1 MKIKKQVKNNAVVV
15 AAKSE
20 VVTPTVEKSD
30 REIVTQINKD
40 MTLGD
45 LGDFCRK
52 RAGVGL
58 CAIRAFHNHGEWEKR
73 LMELFPTRS
82 LRTLNRYV
90 KAGEE
95 VCRRFEASPHKIYD
109 LLLHMD
115 TERIRLQADIDAKD
129 RKLLPVRG
137 VSKDDALSNRLF
149 NYVVAITA
157 GEKEQAPTPKA
168 QKLTPEQEAAERRGK
183 VEGYANALRN
193 WSGDRKTLKLLEA
206 DALETFAAEL
216 TLVVQVIRKE
226 LREREVHQAK

>member
-1 MKIKKQVKNNAVVV
+1 MKTKRAKNAVVP
-15 AAKSE
+15 AAKPE

-30 REIVTQINKD
+30 REIVQQINKD

-109 LLLHMD
+109 LLTHMD
-115 TERIRLQADIDAKD
+115 TERIRQQADIDANE

-137 VSKDDALSNRLF
+137 VSKDVALENRLF
-149 NYVVAITA
+149 NYVVPITA
-157 GEKEQAPTPKA
+157 GEKEKLPARKT
-168 QKLTPEQEAAERRGK
+168 QKTTPEQEAAERRER
-183 VEGYANALRN
+183 VEGYANTLRN
-193 WSGDRKTLKLLEA
+193 WSGDSKTLRLLEA

-216 TLVVQVIRKE
+216 TLVVNVIRKE
-226 LREREVHQAK
+226 LREREVHQSK

>member
-1 MKIKKQVKNNAVVV
+1 MSKKQAKTARGEVVQV
-15 AAKSE
+15 E

-30 REIVTQINKD
+30 REIVQQINKD

-58 CAIRAFHNHGEWEKR
+58 CAIRAFHPHGEWEKR
-73 LMELFPTRS
+73 LMELFPAKS

-95 VCRRFEASPHKIYD
+95 VCRRFEAAPHKIYE

-115 TERIRLQADIDAKD
+115 TERIRQQAEIDAKE

-137 VSKDDALSNRLF
+137 VSKNVALENGLF

-168 QKLTPEQEAAERRGK
+168 PKLTPEQEASERRAR
-183 VEGYANALRN
+183 VEGYANTLRN

-216 TLVVQVIRKE
+216 TLVVNVIRKE
-226 LREREVHQAK
+226 LREREDRQAK

>member
-1 MKIKKQVKNNAVVV
+1 MKTKQAKNAVVS
-15 AAKSE
+15 AAKTE

-30 REIVTQINKD
+30 RELVQQINKD

-95 VCRRFEASPHKIYD
+95 VCRQFEASPHKIYD
-109 LLLHMD
+109 LLMHMD
-115 TERIRLQADIDAKD
+115 TERIRQQAEIDLDK

-137 VSKDDALSNRLF
+137 VSKDEALSNRLF

-168 QKLTPEQEAAERRGK
+168 PKLTPEQEAAERRGK

-193 WSGDRKTLKLLEA
+193 WSGDRKTLRLLEA

-216 TLVVQVIRKE
+216 TLVVNVIRKE
-226 LREREVHQAK
+226 LREREQHQAK

>member
-1 MKIKKQVKNNAVVV
+1 MKTKQAKNAVVP
-15 AAKSE
+15 AAKTE

-30 REIVTQINKD
+30 RELVQQINKD

-82 LRTLNRYV
+82 IRTLNRYV

-95 VCRRFEASPHKIYD
+95 VCRRFEASPQKIYD
-109 LLLHMD
+109 LLMHMD
-115 TERIRLQADIDAKD
+115 TERIRQQADIEHDE

-137 VSKDDALSNRLF
+137 VSKDMALENRLF

-157 GEKEQAPTPKA
+157 GEKEELPAPKA
-168 QKLTPEQEAAERRGK
+168 QKTTPEQEAAERRER
-183 VEGYANALRN
+183 VEGYANTLRN
-193 WSGDRKTLKLLEA
+193 WSGDRKTLRLLEA

-216 TLVVQVIRKE
+216 TLVVNVIRKE
-226 LREREVHQAK
+226 LREREVHQSK

>member
-1 MKIKKQVKNNAVVV
+1 MKKQDKKNAVVV
-15 AAKSE
+15 ATKPE

-30 REIVTQINKD
+30 REIVQQINKD
-40 MTLGD
+40 MVLGD
-45 LGDFCRK
+45 LGEFCRK

-73 LMELFPTRS
+73 LMELFPSKS
-82 LRTLNRYV
+82 LRTLRRYV
-90 KAGEE
+90 NAGDE
-95 VCRRFEASPHKIYD
+95 VCKRFDASPHKVYD

-115 TERIRLQADIDAKD
+115 TERIRQQAEIDLDK

-137 VSKDDALSNRLF
+137 VSKDEALSNRLF

-168 QKLTPEQEAAERRGK
+168 PKLTPEQEAAERRGK

-193 WSGDRKTLKLLEA
+193 WSGDRKTLRLLEA

-216 TLVVQVIRKE
+216 TLVVNVIRKE
-226 LREREVHQAK
+226 LREREQHQAK

>member
-1 MKIKKQVKNNAVVV
+1 MKTKQAKNAVVP
-15 AAKSE
+15 AAKPE
-20 VVTPTVEKSD
+20 VVAPTVEKSD
-30 REIVTQINKD
+30 REIVQQINKD

-82 LRTLNRYV
+82 IRTLNRYV

-115 TERIRLQADIDAKD
+115 TERIRLQADIDAKE

-157 GEKEQAPTPKA
+157 GEKEQAPKPKA
-168 QKLTPEQEAAERRGK
+168 PKLTPEQEAAERRER
-183 VEGYANALRN
+183 VEGYANTLRN
-193 WSGDRKTLKLLEA
+193 WSGDRKTLMLLEA
-206 DALETFAAEL
+206 DTLETFAAEL
-216 TLVVQVIRKE
+216 TLVVNVIRKE
-226 LREREVHQAK
+226 LREREDHQSK